1 MRLKPD
7 AKAQAFAPPQ
17 LQNDILNCKSQLD
30 IVDCFFEIV
39 LPGFL
44 VRMRMEHY
52 LYNLLVIFI
61 VFYEIL
67 LFCLNFLK
75 FLKRIFDFFIF
86 YKERSIHI
94 FLRKKLEMPLL
105 VEINQ
110 SEY

>member
-1 MRLKPD
+1 MRT
-7 AKAQAFAPPQ
+7 
-17 LQNDILNCKSQLD
+17 
-30 IVDCFFEIV
+30 
-39 LPGFL
+39 
-44 VRMRMEHY
+44 EHY

-61 VFYEIL
+61 VFYEKL
-67 LFCLNFLK
+67 QFCLNFLK
-75 FLKRIFDFFIF
+75 FLKIFFDFLIFDFFFF